1 MEDGGVEDKVATRV
15 YYRGRFYA
23 SPAILHLLDSDTL
36 CQIPTANKLV
46 YVGSKHSDRKN
57 RSLPR
62 VINIR
67 ALRNSQPVS
76 HELERDD
83 VVQALEDIDCG
94 RHLNLLGFA
103 GWELWVVLVADNDG
117 LATTGDDLLVRV
129 QTLGEDGVACEDHD
143 DRKVVVNER
152 QHTVL
157 QLTGH
162 DSLTVQVRDL
172 LDLQGA

>member
-1 MEDGGVEDKVATRV
+1 MGGNDKVATRV

-36 CQIPTANKLV
+36 CQIPTTSKLV
-46 YVGSKHSDRKN
+46 LFKNIQIARN

-62 VINIR
+62 VIDIR

-76 HELERDD
+76 HKLERDD
-83 VVQALEDIDCG
+83 VVQALEDIDCRG
-94 RHLNLLGFA
+94 HLDLLSLA
-103 GWELWVVLVADNDG
+103 RWELGVVLVADNDG
-117 LATTGDDLLVRV
+117 LATTGNDLLVRV